1 MIPVLSKLLL
11 NRFPRE
17 DIDALRGVPGVRE
30 PSPRIARFCSIFG
43 VSRGASGR
51 RENPLESSSRDRCA
65 ARRRA
70 SASTSIRRTSSSTAL
85 SSSGGL
91 CFPLVL
97 GAIADAARNF
107 LLGGWDGPAMA
118 LPLSTDGCWEGVC
131 WGLEP
136 RIMTRPPRCS
146 SPLRTGHNVMERY
159 ISIRGITEEYMAKRV
174 RFRFWEATS
183 YFMMFR
189 KNQAHQSRAT
199 HIFTCA
205 FSLRCA
211 VGVRCIIVR
220 GLALAGGLGRA
231 HEFVGIACYG

>member
-11 NRFPRE
+11 SRFPRE

-30 PSPRIARFCSIFG
+30 PSPRIVLFCSILG

-51 RENPLESSSRDRCA
+51 SESPLECSSRDRCA

-70 SASTSIRRTSSSTAL
+70 SASISMRRTSSSTAL

-91 CFPLVL
+91 CFPLPL

-118 LPLSTDGCWEGVC
+118 LALSTDGCWEEGC
-131 WGLEP
+131 CGLEP

-146 SPLRTGHNVMERY
+146 SPLRTVHNEMEWY
-159 ISIRGITEEYMAKRV
+159 ISLREITEEHMAKRV
-174 RFRFWEATS
+174 RFRFWEATFYS
-183 YFMMFR
+183 
-189 KNQAHQSRAT
+189 
-199 HIFTCA
+199 
-205 FSLRCA
+205 
-211 VGVRCIIVR
+211 
-220 GLALAGGLGRA
+220 
-231 HEFVGIACYG
+231 